1 MFVMVAKILLRWR
14 KWWWKVCYGGQ
25 GLEKREGRKKIY
37 FVTFCEFCEK
47 CDNDWCVE
55 N

>member
-1 MFVMVAKILLRWR
+1 VEKFVRVVKEWSRGRR
-14 KWWWKVCYGGQ
+14 K
-25 GLEKREGRKKIY
+25 EGRKKIY